1 MTDNSHVPFPTN
13 QKWNHDSLHFFFTTS
28 SLDFPALKWRPPE
41 FASVLIDFFSVPLF
55 FAISQSFIFVFGSEA
70 PIGWHEN
77 RF

>member
-1 MTDNSHVPFPTN
+1 M
-13 QKWNHDSLHFFFTTS
+13 SLSRPIRSETTIVYIFFFTTS